1 MFHSAAYKHVPIV
14 QENPVEGIRNNVLNT
29 RIICEAAIEEEIN
42 NFILISSLILWTLRD
57 FLLLIICSLVISNIV
72 CNLCNQIQKGL
83 KIPRSLSLFL
93 VLTVISVI
101 VFTIFILVLPPFIK
115 EFNEILVDIPNGLS
129 KINILINTNLN
140 KFNVLLYG
148 EQSENVIDI
157 FSLINN
163 VVTIPDAS
171 TIAKAI
177 QESFKN
183 LINIAGNLGSGLL
196 KLIFVLAVSL
206 MISIEPKQYKEN
218 ILLLIPKNYRNKFRN
233 ILEKCNI
240 ALANWTFSMVISSL
254 SVGLLSLIV
263 LSILD
268 VKYVVSNALIAMV
281 LNIIP
286 NIGPVIS
293 GIFPISIALLDNFWK
308 PLAVLGSY
316 VIIQNIESYI
326 IMPSIMKKKA
336 NLLPGLTLI
345 SQFGFTF
352 IFGPLGLILSLPLAV
367 VIQVLIK
374 ESFKDI

>member
-1 MFHSAAYKHVPIV
+1 MSSSLYFKLVV
-14 QENPVEGIRNNVLNT
+14 
-29 RIICEAAIEEEIN
+29 
-42 NFILISSLILWTLRD
+42 ILIASLIIWTLRD

-72 CNLCNQIQKGL
+72 CNLSNQIQKGL
-83 KIPRSLSLFL
+83 KIPRSISLFL
-93 VLTVISVI
+93 VLAVISVI
-101 VFTIFILVLPPFIK
+101 IFTIFILVLPPFIK

-140 KFNVLLYG
+140 KFNSLFYG

-163 VVTIPDAS
+163 VVTIPDVS

-206 MISIEPKQYKEN
+206 MFSIEPKQYKEN

-308 PLAVLGSY
+308 PLAVLGAY

>member
-1 MFHSAAYKHVPIV
+1 LS
-14 QENPVEGIRNNVLNT
+14 NPLYFKLAV
-29 RIICEAAIEEEIN
+29 
-42 NFILISSLILWTLRD
+42 ILITTLIIWILRD

-83 KIPRSLSLFL
+83 KIPRPLSLFF
-93 VLTVISVI
+93 VLTVISVT
-101 VFTIFILVLPPFIK
+101 VFTIFILVLPPFVK

-129 KINILINTNLN
+129 KINILLNTNLN
-140 KFNVLLYG
+140 KFNSLFYG

-293 GIFPISIALLDNFWK
+293 GIFPISVALLDNFWK
-308 PLAVLGSY
+308 PLAVFGAY

>member
-1 MFHSAAYKHVPIV
+1 M
-14 QENPVEGIRNNVLNT
+14 
-29 RIICEAAIEEEIN
+29 
-42 NFILISSLILWTLRD
+42 
-57 FLLLIICSLVISNIV
+57 
-72 CNLCNQIQKGL
+72 QKGL

-140 KFNVLLYG
+140 KFNKLFYG
-148 EQSENVIDI
+148 EQSENFLDI
-157 FSLINN
+157 FSLIDN

-177 QESFKN
+177 QESLKN

-196 KLIFVLAVSL
+196 KLIFVLVVSL

-308 PLAVLGSY
+308 PLAVLGAY

>member
-1 MFHSAAYKHVPIV
+1 MSSYSHFKLVV
-14 QENPVEGIRNNVLNT
+14 
-29 RIICEAAIEEEIN
+29 
-42 NFILISSLILWTLRD
+42 ILITSLIVWTLRD

-83 KIPRSLSLFL
+83 KIPRPLSLFL

-233 ILEKCNI
+233 ILEKCNT

-254 SVGLLSLIV
+254 SVGILSLIV

-308 PLAVLGSY
+308 PLAVLGAY

>member
-1 MFHSAAYKHVPIV
+1 
-14 QENPVEGIRNNVLNT
+14 LNSSSY
-29 RIICEAAIEEEIN
+29 
-42 NFILISSLILWTLRD
+42 FKLVVILITSLILWTLRD

-72 CNLCNQIQKGL
+72 CNLCDQIQKGL
-83 KIPRSLSLFL
+83 KITRPLSLFL

-101 VFTIFILVLPPFIK
+101 IFTIFILVLPPFIK

-140 KFNVLLYG
+140 KFNNIFYG

-157 FSLINN
+157 FSLIDN

-233 ILEKCNI
+233 ILDKCNI

-281 LNIIP
+281 LNVIP

-308 PLAVLGSY
+308 PLAVLGAY

-336 NLLPGLTLI
+336 NVLPGLTLI

>member
-1 MFHSAAYKHVPIV
+1 MSSSSYFKLAV
-14 QENPVEGIRNNVLNT
+14 
-29 RIICEAAIEEEIN
+29 
-42 NFILISSLILWTLRD
+42 ILIASLIIWTLRD

-72 CNLCNQIQKGL
+72 CNLCNQIQKGVR
-83 KIPRSLSLFL
+83 IPRSLSLFI
-93 VLTVISVI
+93 VLTIISLI
-101 VFTIFILVLPPFIK
+101 VFTIFILVLPPFVK

-129 KINILINTNLN
+129 RINILLNTNLN
-140 KFNVLLYG
+140 KFNNLLYG
-148 EQSENVIDI
+148 EGSENVIDI
-157 FSLINN
+157 FNLINN
-163 VVTIPDAS
+163 VVAIPDAA

-183 LINIAGNLGSGLL
+183 LINIAGNLGSGIL
-196 KLIFVLAVSL
+196 KLIFVLVVSL

-233 ILEKCNI
+233 ILDKCNI

-254 SVGLLSLIV
+254 SVGLLSLIA

-308 PLAVLGSY
+308 PLAVLGAY

-326 IMPSIMKKKA
+326 IMPSIMKKKT

-374 ESFKDI
+374 ESINDM

>member
-1 MFHSAAYKHVPIV
+1 MSSSSYFKLVV
-14 QENPVEGIRNNVLNT
+14 
-29 RIICEAAIEEEIN
+29 
-42 NFILISSLILWTLRD
+42 ILITSLIIWTLRD

-140 KFNVLLYG
+140 KLNNLFYG
-148 EQSENVIDI
+148 EKSENVIDI
-157 FSLINN
+157 FNLINN
-163 VVTIPDAS
+163 VVTIPDVS

>member
-1 MFHSAAYKHVPIV
+1 
-14 QENPVEGIRNNVLNT
+14 
-29 RIICEAAIEEEIN
+29 
-42 NFILISSLILWTLRD
+42 
-57 FLLLIICSLVISNIV
+57 
-72 CNLCNQIQKGL
+72 L
-83 KIPRSLSLFL
+83 KNPRSLYLFF

-101 VFTIFILVLPPFIK
+101 IFTIFILVLPPFIK

-140 KFNVLLYG
+140 KLNSLFYG

-157 FSLINN
+157 FSLLNN
-163 VVTIPDAS
+163 VVTIPDVS

-183 LINIAGNLGSGLL
+183 LINLAGNLGSGLL

-233 ILEKCNI
+233 ILDKCNI
-240 ALANWTFSMVISSL
+240 ALANWTFSMAISSL

-268 VKYVVSNALIAMV
+268 VKYIVSNALIAMV

-293 GIFPISIALLDNFWK
+293 GIFPISIAILDNFWK
-308 PLAVLGSY
+308 PLAVLGAY

>member
-1 MFHSAAYKHVPIV
+1 MSSSSYFKLVV
-14 QENPVEGIRNNVLNT
+14 
-29 RIICEAAIEEEIN
+29 
-42 NFILISSLILWTLRD
+42 ILITSLIIWTLRE

-83 KIPRSLSLFL
+83 KFPRSLSLFL

-140 KFNVLLYG
+140 KLNSLFYG
-148 EQSENVIDI
+148 EESENVIDI
-157 FSLINN
+157 FNLINN
-163 VVTIPDAS
+163 VVTIPDGA

-196 KLIFVLAVSL
+196 KLIFVLVVSL

-233 ILEKCNI
+233 ILDKCNI
-240 ALANWTFSMVISSL
+240 ALTNWTFSMVISSI

-374 ESFKDI
+374 ELIKDI

>member
-1 MFHSAAYKHVPIV
+1 LNSSSYFKLVVILFTLLIV
-14 QENPVEGIRNNVLNT
+14 WI
-29 RIICEAAIEEEIN
+29 
-42 NFILISSLILWTLRD
+42 LRD

-72 CNLCNQIQKGL
+72 CNLSNQIQKGL
-83 KIPRSLSLFL
+83 KIPRSISLFL
-93 VLTVISVI
+93 VLAVISVI
-101 VFTIFILVLPPFIK
+101 IFTIFILVLPPFIK

-140 KFNVLLYG
+140 KFNSLFYG

-163 VVTIPDAS
+163 VVTIPDVS

-196 KLIFVLAVSL
+196 RLIFVLAVSL

-218 ILLLIPKNYRNKFRN
+218 VLLLIPKNYRNKFRN

-308 PLAVLGSY
+308 PLAVLGAY

>member
-1 MFHSAAYKHVPIV
+1 MNSPSYFKLIV
-14 QENPVEGIRNNVLNT
+14 
-29 RIICEAAIEEEIN
+29 
-42 NFILISSLILWTLRD
+42 ILITSLIIWTLRD

-83 KIPRSLSLFL
+83 KIPRLLSLFL
-93 VLTVISVI
+93 VLTAISVL
-101 VFTIFILVLPPFIK
+101 VFTIFILVLPPFVK

-129 KINILINTNLN
+129 KIIDLLNTNLN
-140 KFNVLLYG
+140 NLNSLFYG
-148 EQSENVIDI
+148 EESENVLDI
-157 FSLINN
+157 FNLINN
-163 VVTIPDAS
+163 VVTIPDAA

-177 QESFKN
+177 QESFRN

-206 MISIEPKQYKEN
+206 MISLEPKQYKEN
-218 ILLLIPKNYRNKFRN
+218 ILTLIPKNYRNKFRN
-233 ILEKCNI
+233 ILDKCNI

-254 SVGLLSLIV
+254 SVGILSLIV

-268 VKYVVSNALIAMV
+268 VKYVISNALIAMV

-308 PLAVLGSY
+308 PMAVLGAY
-316 VIIQNIESYI
+316 IIIQNIESYL

-367 VIQVLIK
+367 VIQELIK
-374 ESFKDI
+374 ESIKEN

>member
-1 MFHSAAYKHVPIV
+1 
-14 QENPVEGIRNNVLNT
+14 LNSSSY
-29 RIICEAAIEEEIN
+29 
-42 NFILISSLILWTLRD
+42 FKLVVILITLLIVWTLKD

-72 CNLCNQIQKGL
+72 CNLSNQIQKGL
-83 KIPRSLSLFL
+83 KIPRAISLFL
-93 VLTVISVI
+93 VLAVISVI
-101 VFTIFILVLPPFIK
+101 IFTIFILVLPPFIK

-140 KFNVLLYG
+140 KFNNLFYG

-157 FSLINN
+157 FTLINN
-163 VVTIPDAS
+163 VVTIPDVS
-171 TIAKAI
+171 TIAIAI

-196 KLIFVLAVSL
+196 RLIFVLAVSL

-218 ILLLIPKNYRNKFRN
+218 VLLLIPKNYRNKFRN

>member
-1 MFHSAAYKHVPIV
+1 
-14 QENPVEGIRNNVLNT
+14 LNSSSY
-29 RIICEAAIEEEIN
+29 
-42 NFILISSLILWTLRD
+42 FKLVVILITSLLLWTLRD

-83 KIPRSLSLFL
+83 KIPRPLSLFL

-140 KFNVLLYG
+140 KFNTIFYG

-163 VVTIPDAS
+163 IVTIPDTS

-177 QESFKN
+177 QESFRN

-233 ILEKCNI
+233 ILDKCNI

-281 LNIIP
+281 LNVIP

-308 PLAVLGSY
+308 PLAVLGAY

-374 ESFKDI
+374 ESMNDI

>member
-1 MFHSAAYKHVPIV
+1 
-14 QENPVEGIRNNVLNT
+14 LNSSSY
-29 RIICEAAIEEEIN
+29 
-42 NFILISSLILWTLRD
+42 FKLVVILITLLIVWILRD

-72 CNLCNQIQKGL
+72 CNLSNQIQKGL
-83 KIPRSLSLFL
+83 KIPRSISLFL
-93 VLTVISVI
+93 VLAVISLI
-101 VFTIFILVLPPFIK
+101 IFTIFILVLPPFIK

-140 KFNVLLYG
+140 NFNSLFYG

-163 VVTIPDAS
+163 VVTIPDVS

-196 KLIFVLAVSL
+196 RLIFVLAVSL
-206 MISIEPKQYKEN
+206 MISIEPNQYKEN

-281 LNIIP
+281 LNVIP

-308 PLAVLGSY
+308 PLAVLGAY
-316 VIIQNIESYI
+316 VIIQNIESYV

>member
-1 MFHSAAYKHVPIV
+1 MSSSPSYFKLVV
-14 QENPVEGIRNNVLNT
+14 
-29 RIICEAAIEEEIN
+29 
-42 NFILISSLILWTLRD
+42 ILISLLIIWTLRD

-72 CNLCNQIQKGL
+72 CNLCNQIQKGVR
-83 KIPRSLSLFL
+83 IPRSLSLVI
-93 VLTVISVI
+93 VLTVISLI

-129 KINILINTNLN
+129 KVNILLNTNLN
-140 KFNVLLYG
+140 KFNNLLYG
-148 EQSENVIDI
+148 EESENVIDI
-157 FSLINN
+157 FNLINN
-163 VVTIPDAS
+163 VVTIPDAA

-196 KLIFVLAVSL
+196 KLIFVLVVSL

-233 ILEKCNI
+233 VLDKCNI

-316 VIIQNIESYI
+316 IIIQNIESYI
-326 IMPSIMKKKA
+326 IMPSVMKKKA

-374 ESFKDI
+374 ESINDI

>member
-1 MFHSAAYKHVPIV
+1 MNSSSYFKLVV
-14 QENPVEGIRNNVLNT
+14 
-29 RIICEAAIEEEIN
+29 
-42 NFILISSLILWTLRD
+42 ILITVLIVWTLRD

-72 CNLCNQIQKGL
+72 CNLSNQIQKGL
-83 KIPRSLSLFL
+83 KIPRSISLFL

-101 VFTIFILVLPPFIK
+101 IFTIFILVLPPFIK

-140 KFNVLLYG
+140 KFNSLFYG

-163 VVTIPDAS
+163 VVTIPDVS

-196 KLIFVLAVSL
+196 RLIFVLAVSL

-218 ILLLIPKNYRNKFRN
+218 VLLLIPKNYRNKFRN

>member
-1 MFHSAAYKHVPIV
+1 MNSSSYFKLVV
-14 QENPVEGIRNNVLNT
+14 
-29 RIICEAAIEEEIN
+29 
-42 NFILISSLILWTLRD
+42 ILITLLIVWTLRN

-72 CNLCNQIQKGL
+72 CNLSNQIQKGL
-83 KIPRSLSLFL
+83 KIPRSISLFL
-93 VLTVISVI
+93 VLAVISVI
-101 VFTIFILVLPPFIK
+101 IFTIFILVLPPFIK

-140 KFNVLLYG
+140 KFNSLFYG

-163 VVTIPDAS
+163 VVSIPDVS

-196 KLIFVLAVSL
+196 RLIFVLAVSL

-218 ILLLIPKNYRNKFRN
+218 VLLLIPKNYRNKFRN

-374 ESFKDI
+374 ELFKDI

>member
-1 MFHSAAYKHVPIV
+1 MGSSSYFKLVV
-14 QENPVEGIRNNVLNT
+14 
-29 RIICEAAIEEEIN
+29 
-42 NFILISSLILWTLRD
+42 ILITLLILWTLRD

-83 KIPRSLSLFL
+83 KIPRSISLFL
-93 VLTVISVI
+93 VLAVISVI
-101 VFTIFILVLPPFIK
+101 IFTIFILVLPPFIK

-140 KFNVLLYG
+140 KFNSLFYG

-163 VVTIPDAS
+163 VVTIPDVS

-196 KLIFVLAVSL
+196 RLIFVLAVSL

>member
-1 MFHSAAYKHVPIV
+1 MSSSSYFKLVV
-14 QENPVEGIRNNVLNT
+14 
-29 RIICEAAIEEEIN
+29 
-42 NFILISSLILWTLRD
+42 ILITSLIIWTLRD

-83 KIPRSLSLFL
+83 KIPRSLSLFF

-101 VFTIFILVLPPFIK
+101 VFSIFILVLPPFVK
-115 EFNEILVDIPNGLS
+115 EFNEILIDIPNGLS
-129 KINILINTNLN
+129 RINILLNINLN
-140 KFNVLLYG
+140 KFNNLFYG
-148 EQSENVIDI
+148 EESENVIDI
-157 FSLINN
+157 FNLINN
-163 VVTIPDAS
+163 VVPIPDAA

-196 KLIFVLAVSL
+196 KLIFVLVVSL
-206 MISIEPKQYKEN
+206 MISIEPTQYKEN
-218 ILLLIPKNYRNKFRN
+218 ILLLIPKSYRNKFRN
-233 ILEKCNI
+233 ILDKCNI
-240 ALANWTFSMVISSL
+240 ALSNWTFSMVISSI

-308 PLAVLGSY
+308 PLVVLGSY
-316 VIIQNIESYI
+316 IIIQNIESYI

-374 ESFKDI
+374 ETINDM

>member
-1 MFHSAAYKHVPIV
+1 MC
-14 QENPVEGIRNNVLNT
+14 IRD
-29 RIICEAAIEEEIN
+29 R
-42 NFILISSLILWTLRD
+42 F
-57 FLLLIICSLVISNIV
+57 
-72 CNLCNQIQKGL
+72 
-83 KIPRSLSLFL
+83 
-93 VLTVISVI
+93 
-101 VFTIFILVLPPFIK
+101 
-115 EFNEILVDIPNGLS
+115 
-129 KINILINTNLN
+129 
-140 KFNVLLYG
+140 YG

-163 VVTIPDAS
+163 VVTIPDVS

-218 ILLLIPKNYRNKFRN
+218 ILLLIPKKYRNKFRN
-233 ILEKCNI
+233 ILEKCNT

-367 VIQVLIK
+367 VILSLIH
-374 ESFKDI
+374 I

>member
-1 MFHSAAYKHVPIV
+1 
-14 QENPVEGIRNNVLNT
+14 LNSSSY
-29 RIICEAAIEEEIN
+29 
-42 NFILISSLILWTLRD
+42 FKLVVILITLLIVWILRD

-72 CNLCNQIQKGL
+72 CNLSNQIQKGL
-83 KIPRSLSLFL
+83 KIPRSISLFL
-93 VLTVISVI
+93 VLAVISVI
-101 VFTIFILVLPPFIK
+101 IFTIFILVLPPFIK

-129 KINILINTNLN
+129 KISILINTNLN
-140 KFNVLLYG
+140 KLNSLFYG

-163 VVTIPDAS
+163 VVTIPDVS

-183 LINIAGNLGSGLL
+183 LINIAGNLGSGILR
-196 KLIFVLAVSL
+196 LIFVLAVSL

-218 ILLLIPKNYRNKFRN
+218 VLLLIPKNYRNKFRN

>member
-1 MFHSAAYKHVPIV
+1 MNSSSYFKLVV
-14 QENPVEGIRNNVLNT
+14 
-29 RIICEAAIEEEIN
+29 
-42 NFILISSLILWTLRD
+42 ILITLLIVWTLRD

-72 CNLCNQIQKGL
+72 CNLSNQIQKGL
-83 KIPRSLSLFL
+83 KIPRSISLFL
-93 VLTVISVI
+93 VLAVISVI
-101 VFTIFILVLPPFIK
+101 IFTIFILVLPPFIK

-140 KFNVLLYG
+140 KFNSLFYG

-163 VVTIPDAS
+163 VVTIPDVS

-196 KLIFVLAVSL
+196 RLIFVLAVSL

-233 ILEKCNI
+233 ILEKCNT

-308 PLAVLGSY
+308 PLAVLGAY

>member
-1 MFHSAAYKHVPIV
+1 LSSSSYFKLVV
-14 QENPVEGIRNNVLNT
+14 
-29 RIICEAAIEEEIN
+29 
-42 NFILISSLILWTLRD
+42 ILITSLIVWTLRD

-72 CNLCNQIQKGL
+72 CNLCNQIQKGV

-93 VLTVISVI
+93 VLAFTSII

-140 KFNVLLYG
+140 KFNFLLYG

-157 FSLINN
+157 FRLINN

-308 PLAVLGSY
+308 PLAVLGAY

-374 ESFKDI
+374 ETFKDI

>member
-1 MFHSAAYKHVPIV
+1 MSSSSYFKLAV
-14 QENPVEGIRNNVLNT
+14 
-29 RIICEAAIEEEIN
+29 
-42 NFILISSLILWTLRD
+42 ILITSLIIWTLRD

-72 CNLCNQIQKGL
+72 CNLCNQIQKGVR
-83 KIPRSLSLFL
+83 IPRPLSLFI
-93 VLTVISVI
+93 VLTVISLI
-101 VFTIFILVLPPFIK
+101 VFTIFILVLPPFVR
-115 EFNEILVDIPNGLS
+115 EFNEILVDIPTGLS
-129 KINILINTNLN
+129 KINILLNTNLS
-140 KFNVLLYG
+140 KFNNLLYG
-148 EQSENVIDI
+148 EESENVIDI
-157 FSLINN
+157 FNLINN
-163 VVTIPDAS
+163 VVSIPDAA

-196 KLIFVLAVSL
+196 KLIFVLVVSL

-233 ILEKCNI
+233 ILDKCNI

-308 PLAVLGSY
+308 PLAVLGAY

-374 ESFKDI
+374 ESINDI

>member
-1 MFHSAAYKHVPIV
+1 MSSSSYFKLVV
-14 QENPVEGIRNNVLNT
+14 
-29 RIICEAAIEEEIN
+29 
-42 NFILISSLILWTLRD
+42 ILITSLIVWTLRD

-83 KIPRSLSLFL
+83 KIPRPLSLFL

-101 VFTIFILVLPPFIK
+101 IFTIFILVLPPFIK
-115 EFNEILVDIPNGLS
+115 EFNEILVYIPNGLS

-233 ILEKCNI
+233 ILEKCNT

-308 PLAVLGSY
+308 PLAVLGAY
-316 VIIQNIESYI
+316 VIIQNIVSYI

>member
-1 MFHSAAYKHVPIV
+1 MSSPSYFKLVV
-14 QENPVEGIRNNVLNT
+14 
-29 RIICEAAIEEEIN
+29 
-42 NFILISSLILWTLRD
+42 ILITSLIIWTLRD
-57 FLLLIICSLVISNIV
+57 FLLLIVCILVISNIV
-72 CNLCNQIQKGL
+72 CNLCNQIQKAL
-83 KIPRSLSLFL
+83 KIPRPLSLFF
-93 VLTVISVI
+93 VLTVISLI
-101 VFTIFILVLPPFIK
+101 VSTIFILVLPPFVK

-129 KINILINTNLN
+129 KINILLNSNLN
-140 KFNVLLYG
+140 KLNSLFYG
-148 EQSENVIDI
+148 EESENVIDI
-157 FSLINN
+157 FNLVNN
-163 VVTIPDAS
+163 VVTIPDAA

-196 KLIFVLAVSL
+196 KLIFVLVVSL

-233 ILEKCNI
+233 ILDKCNI

-254 SVGLLSLIV
+254 FVGLLSLIV

-308 PLAVLGSY
+308 PLAVLGAY

-374 ESFKDI
+374 ESIKDI

>member
-1 MFHSAAYKHVPIV
+1 MSSSSYFKLVV
-14 QENPVEGIRNNVLNT
+14 
-29 RIICEAAIEEEIN
+29 
-42 NFILISSLILWTLRD
+42 ILITSLIIWTLRD
-57 FLLLIICSLVISNIV
+57 FLLLIVCSLVISNIV
-72 CNLCNQIQKGL
+72 CNLCNHMQKGL

-140 KFNVLLYG
+140 KFNSLFYG

-218 ILLLIPKNYRNKFRN
+218 ILVLIPKNYRNKFRN

-308 PLAVLGSY
+308 PLAVLGAY

-374 ESFKDI
+374 ESFKDH

>member
-1 MFHSAAYKHVPIV
+1 M
-14 QENPVEGIRNNVLNT
+14 
-29 RIICEAAIEEEIN
+29 
-42 NFILISSLILWTLRD
+42 
-57 FLLLIICSLVISNIV
+57 
-72 CNLCNQIQKGL
+72 QKGL

-140 KFNVLLYG
+140 KFNNLFYG
-148 EQSENVIDI
+148 EQSENFLDI
-157 FSLINN
+157 FSLIDN

-177 QESFKN
+177 QESLKN

-196 KLIFVLAVSL
+196 KLIFVLVVSL

-308 PLAVLGSY
+308 PLAVLGAY

>member
-1 MFHSAAYKHVPIV
+1 MSSPPFYK
-14 QENPVEGIRNNVLNT
+14 L
-29 RIICEAAIEEEIN
+29 AI
-42 NFILISSLILWTLRD
+42 ILITLIIIWSLRE
-57 FLLLIICSLVISNIV
+57 FVLLIICSLVISNIV
-72 CNLCNQIQKGL
+72 CNLCNQIQKL
-83 KIPRSLSLFL
+83 LRIPRPLSLFI
-93 VLTVISVI
+93 VLTVISLI
-101 VFTIFILVLPPFIK
+101 VFSIFILVLPPFIK

-129 KINILINTNLN
+129 RINLLINTNLN
-140 KFNVLLYG
+140 KLNNLLYG
-148 EQSENVIDI
+148 EESDNVIEI
-157 FSLINN
+157 FNLVDEVI
-163 VVTIPDAS
+163 TIPDAA

-196 KLIFVLAVSL
+196 KLIFVLVVSL

-218 ILLLIPKNYRNKFRN
+218 ILLLIPKNYRNKSRN
-233 ILEKCNI
+233 ILEKCNL
-240 ALANWTFSMVISSL
+240 ALANWSFSMVISSI

-293 GIFPISIALLDNFWK
+293 AIFPISIALLDNFWK
-308 PLAVLGSY
+308 PLAVLGAY
-316 VIIQNIESYI
+316 VIIQNIESYL

-336 NLLPGLTLI
+336 NLLPGVTLI

-367 VIQVLIK
+367 VIQVLIT
-374 ESFKDI
+374 ESIKDI

>member
-1 MFHSAAYKHVPIV
+1 M
-14 QENPVEGIRNNVLNT
+14 
-29 RIICEAAIEEEIN
+29 
-42 NFILISSLILWTLRD
+42 
-57 FLLLIICSLVISNIV
+57 ISNIV

-83 KIPRSLSLFL
+83 KIPRPLSLFL

-101 VFTIFILVLPPFIK
+101 VFSIFILVLPPFIK

-157 FSLINN
+157 FSLVNN

-233 ILEKCNI
+233 ILEKCNT

-308 PLAVLGSY
+308 PLAVLGAY

>member
-1 MFHSAAYKHVPIV
+1 LS
-14 QENPVEGIRNNVLNT
+14 
-29 RIICEAAIEEEIN
+29 
-42 NFILISSLILWTLRD
+42 SSLYFKLAVVLITSLIIWILRD

-72 CNLCNQIQKGL
+72 CNLCNQIQKNF
-83 KIPRSLSLFL
+83 KIPRPLSLFFVL
-93 VLTVISVI
+93 VIITVI

-129 KINILINTNLN
+129 KINILLNTNLN
-140 KFNVLLYG
+140 KLNRFFYG
-148 EQSENVIDI
+148 EESENFIDI
-157 FSLINN
+157 FNLINN
-163 VVTIPDAS
+163 VVTIPDAA

-183 LINIAGNLGSGLL
+183 LINIAGNLGSGFL
-196 KLIFVLAVSL
+196 KLIFVLVVSL

-233 ILEKCNI
+233 ILDKCNI

-254 SVGLLSLIV
+254 SVGLMSLIV
-263 LSILD
+263 LSVLD

-293 GIFPISIALLDNFWK
+293 GIFPVSIALLDNFWK
-308 PLAVLGSY
+308 PLAVFGAY

-345 SQFGFTF
+345 AQFGFTF

-367 VIQVLIK
+367 VIQVFIK
-374 ESFKDI
+374 ESIKDI

>member
-1 MFHSAAYKHVPIV
+1 LSSSSYFKLVVI
-14 QENPVEGIRNNVLNT
+14 
-29 RIICEAAIEEEIN
+29 
-42 NFILISSLILWTLRD
+42 FITSLILWTLRD
-57 FLLLIICSLVISNIV
+57 FFLLIICSLVISNIV
-72 CNLCNQIQKGL
+72 CNLCNQVQKGL
-83 KIPRSLSLFL
+83 KIPRPLSLFL

-115 EFNEILVDIPNGLS
+115 EFNEILIDIPNGLS

-140 KFNVLLYG
+140 KFNNLLYG
-148 EQSENVIDI
+148 EESEYVLDI
-157 FSLINN
+157 FNFFNN
-163 VVTIPDAS
+163 VFTIPDAA

-196 KLIFVLAVSL
+196 KLIFVLVVSL
-206 MISIEPKQYKEN
+206 MISIEPNQYKEN
-218 ILLLIPKNYRNKFRN
+218 ILLLVPKNYRNKFRN

-268 VKYVVSNALIAMV
+268 VKYVVSNALIAMI

-308 PLAVLGSY
+308 PLAVFGSY

-374 ESFKDI
+374 ESFKDR